1 MVFFLP
7 HLFHGRAKRSMRLD
21 SIRFSLLPM
30 KERVCGVKRE
40 DPDLRE
46 VEGVYIDGDVLGCDQ
61 LGDGEW

>member
-1 MVFFLP
+1 
-7 HLFHGRAKRSMRLD
+7 MRLD

-46 VEGVYIDGDVLGCDQ
+46 VEGVYIDGDVLGWDQ